1 MEIKCSCCGRSVDI
15 LSVSVDEDGNA
26 VCDSCAYNHYIRC
39 EKCGKLIKK
48 SECRM
53 ICTECDEGVYKRS
66 INTYGTKP
74 IPRFKGKYNNN
85 NAGRF
90 YGFELEYSYLPS
102 QSAFILFSNLYKDK
116 WIYNK
121 SDSSLSDGVEIV
133 TNPLSKQKAKE
144 LFNLMEEGLSSIS
157 QIKDYSKD
165 AGVHIHVNRK
175 SLDPITVYKLSYLLN
190 YMAPSID
197 RRIIYYISGRN
208 KSSTSLSDDYH
219 YAQIGNIER
228 KTSLK
233 KPDSRYS
240 ALNLSNKNTIEFRI
254 FKSTADKD
262 MLIMYMDFV
271 DDMIR
276 YCHSNGLIDINIPSF
291 ISWELKNASNKLIV
305 NKIKQFQRK
314 NGVFTPRK
322 NLTKLSINLLKGIRI
337 DKYSD
342 LISSLKRS
350 GNIEEA
356 YKIIQDTKAGLPIRI
371 GTTPPKCKGRYE
383 LISRMEN
390 TLKKV
395 YISKILK
402 EQSKCV

>member
-1 MEIKCSCCGRSVDI
+1 MEIKCSCCGCSIDT
-15 LSVSVDEDGNA
+15 LSVSVDEDGLA
-26 VCDSCAYNHYIRC
+26 VCGSCASTHYVRC
-39 EKCGKLIKK
+39 DKCGKLIKK
-48 SECRM
+48 SEGRI
-53 ICTECDEGVYKRS
+53 ICTECDEAVYKRS
-66 INTYGTKP
+66 LNSYCTKP
-74 IPRFKGKYNNN
+74 IPRFNGKYNNN

-90 YGFELEYSYLPS
+90 YGFELEYSYLPA
-102 QSAFILFSNLYKDK
+102 QAAFILFSNLYKDK

-121 SDSSLSDGVEIV
+121 SDSSLSNGVEIV

-144 LFNLMEEGLSSIS
+144 LFSLMEEGLNSIS
-157 QIKDYSKD
+157 KVRNYSKD

-190 YMAPSID
+190 YTSPSID

-208 KSSTSLSDDYH
+208 KYSSSVCDDYH
-219 YAQIGNIER
+219 YAQVGNIER

-240 ALNLSNKNTIEFRI
+240 ALNLANKNTIEFRI

-276 YCHSNGLIDINIPSF
+276 YCHNNGLIDINIPSF
-291 ISWELKNASNKLIV
+291 ISWELKNTSNKLIV
-305 NKIKQFQRK
+305 NKIKQFQRR
-314 NGVFTPRK
+314 NGVFSPRK
-322 NLTKLSINLLKGIRI
+322 NITKLPINLLKGIRI

-342 LISSLKRS
+342 LISLLKRS
-350 GNIEEA
+350 NNIEEA
-356 YKIIQDTKAGLPIRI
+356 YKIIEDTKAGIPIRI
-371 GTTPPKCKGRYE
+371 GANSKGKGHYE

-395 YISKILK
+395 YINKILK

>member
-1 MEIKCSCCGRSVDI
+1 MEIKCSCCERSVDI
-15 LSVSVDEDGNA
+15 LSVSVDEDGDA
-26 VCDSCAYNHYIRC
+26 VCDSCASTHYVRC
-39 EKCGKLIKK
+39 DKCGKLIKK
-48 SECRM
+48 SKGRM
-53 ICTECDEGVYKRS
+53 ICIECDEVIYKRS
-66 INTYGTKP
+66 LNSYYTKP
-74 IPRFKGKYNNN
+74 IPRFNGKYNNE

-102 QSAFILFSNLYKDK
+102 EAAFILFNNLYKDK

-121 SDSSLSDGVEIV
+121 SDSSLYNGVEIV

-144 LFNLMEEGLSSIS
+144 LFNLMEDGLSNIS
-157 QIKDYSKD
+157 KIKNYSKD

-190 YMAPSID
+190 YTSPSID

-208 KSSTSLSDDYH
+208 KYSTSTCDDYH
-219 YAQIGNIER
+219 YAQVGKIER
-228 KTSLK
+228 KASLK

-254 FKSTADKD
+254 FKSTANKD
-262 MLIMYMDFV
+262 MLIMYTDFV

-276 YCHSNGLIDINIPSF
+276 YCHNNGLIDINIPSF
-291 ISWELKNASNKLIV
+291 ISWELRNASNKLIV
-305 NKIKQFQRK
+305 NRIKQFQK
-314 NGVFTPRK
+314 HNGVFLPRK
-322 NLTKLSINLLKGIRI
+322 NLTKLPINLLKGIRI

-350 GNIEEA
+350 NNIEEA
-356 YKIIQDTKAGLPIRI
+356 YKIIEDTKAGRPIRI
-371 GTTPPKCKGRYE
+371 GINSKGKGRYE

-395 YISKILK
+395 YINKILK